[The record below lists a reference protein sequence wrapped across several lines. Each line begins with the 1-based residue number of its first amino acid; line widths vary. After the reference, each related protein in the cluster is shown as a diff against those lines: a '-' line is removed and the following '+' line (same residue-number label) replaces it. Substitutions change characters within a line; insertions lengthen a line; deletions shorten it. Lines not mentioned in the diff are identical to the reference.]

1 MKNTITYE
9 EQQLMSLYN
18 STGTREGLIASLTEM
33 RGYLD
38 ADENVLMELTDSAI
52 AKLRT
57 MTDEDYE
64 ALDLF
69 PDFDEED
76 MDAD

>member
-18 STGTREGLIASLTEM
+18 STGTRKGLIASLTEM

>member
-38 ADENVLMELTDSAI
+38 ADENELMELTDSAI

>member
-18 STGTREGLIASLTEM
+18 STGTRKGLIASLVEM

-38 ADENVLMELTDSAI
+38 ADENELMELTDSAV
-52 AKLRT
+52 AKLRA
-57 MTDEDYE
+57 MSDEDYE
-64 ALDLF
+64 ALVLF